1 MDGFTQPELLSA
13 LQKSLRYDEKE
24 GNRLAVNFD
33 LLINVLN
40 LRSSDMARALNFDP
54 SYLSRIRTGQ
64 RTPANSA
71 AFAQGVGNFAA
82 RRCAEPSE
90 RAALAHLMGVQQGAL
105 SEDGAC
111 ACEVAKWLLS
121 GAASQK
127 NPIISFL
134 EKLDN
139 FDLNDYIRAIR
150 FDELKVPTVPFQLP
164 TTRTCYGL
172 ENFRQATLVF
182 SRPRR
187 FPGRVSRYLSAAI
200 CQLEELRGYGISKK
214 WMLGLAAI
222 LKKDCAWIG
231 A

>member
-1 MDGFTQPELLSA
+1 
-13 LQKSLRYDEKE
+13 
-24 GNRLAVNFD
+24 
-33 LLINVLN
+33 
-40 LRSSDMARALNFDP
+40 
-54 SYLSRIRTGQ
+54 
-64 RTPANSA
+64 
-71 AFAQGVGNFAA
+71 
-82 RRCAEPSE
+82 
-90 RAALAHLMGVQQGAL
+90 MGVQQGAL

-172 ENFRQATLVF
+172 ENFRQAHAGF
-182 SRPRR
+182 SQGHGA
-187 FPGRVSRYLSAAI
+187 FPVA
-200 CQLEELRGYGISKK
+200 
-214 WMLGLAAI
+214 
-222 LKKDCAWIG
+222 
-231 A
+231 